1 MNKGVKQFLE
11 EAAAYVRS
19 CGGQAAAAKKLK
31 MSTQYLCDIIMGR
44 RPISEKFAAKLGY
57 EWVLQKRDP
66 K

>member
-11 EAAAYVRS
+11 DARTFVIS

-31 MSTQYLCDIIMGR
+31 MSTQYLCDIRMGR

-57 EWVLQKRDP
+57 EWVLQKRES